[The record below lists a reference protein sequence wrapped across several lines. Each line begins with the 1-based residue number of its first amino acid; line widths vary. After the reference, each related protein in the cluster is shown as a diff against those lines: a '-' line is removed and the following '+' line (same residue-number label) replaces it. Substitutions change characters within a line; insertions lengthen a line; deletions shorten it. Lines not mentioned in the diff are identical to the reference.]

1 MCGYGCWDTAVP
13 NRNTSPLQ
21 THLLIG
27 TLGLRYSSVI
37 VIPDGNLPGQPLV
50 NGSQPF
56 REDVQACWTRCFPP
70 LLQNLLVQLITFS
83 TQVLNTCTCQRAL
96 VQSFIQYHAWSI
108 NACRLL
114 MLLTFDEFVVVAL

>member
-56 REDVQACWTRCFPP
+56 REDVQVVLDTLLFLL

-83 TQVLNTCTCQRAL
+83 TQVLDTCTCQRAL
-96 VQSFIQYHAWSI
+96 VQSFIQCHAWSI
-108 NACRLL
+108 YACRLCW
-114 MLLTFDEFVVVAL
+114 TANVAYI